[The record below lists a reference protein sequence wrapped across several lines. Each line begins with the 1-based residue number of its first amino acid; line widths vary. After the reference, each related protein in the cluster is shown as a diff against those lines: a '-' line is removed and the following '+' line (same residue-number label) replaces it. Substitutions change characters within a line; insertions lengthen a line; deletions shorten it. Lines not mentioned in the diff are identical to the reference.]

1 MAMNDMLSL
10 LRIAYYGLMAGTFAF
25 LLLWED
31 GAPLV
36 RGMPSR
42 RRHVLRNL
50 ALFVCV
56 VAVADGLV
64 GAWLLDIP
72 SRLTITPPGLLTP
85 LPLIVQLIVAFVVM
99 DLSTYA
105 VHRLFHA
112 QRWLWLMHSV
122 HHSDA
127 QVDVSTS
134 IRHHPVEVAIDVAVK
149 LGLYLLLG
157 LPLWIEAARTLLIN
171 PLSMAQ
177 HANIAYPAW
186 VERPLRWLLVTPGDA
201 SRASPAGSAGDQFQ
215 LRTMLLVLG
224 PDLRHLPGSGSGAT
238 APLWARQPRRRVLS
252 VDCGHAA
259 DPRPGTALAYAVA
272 VASGSGPRLPAAAR
286 SEARQSAIMTLS

>member
-10 LRIAYYGLMAGTFAF
+10 LRVAYYGLMAGTFAF

-36 RGMPSR
+36 GSRPSR

-50 ALFVCV
+50 AMFVCV

-72 SRLTITPPGLLTP
+72 SRLTITPPGPLTP
-85 LPLIVQLIVAFVVM
+85 LPLIVQLVIAFVVM
-99 DLSTYA
+99 DLATYA

-112 QRWLWLMHSV
+112 QRWLWLLHSV
-122 HHSDA
+122 HHSDT

-134 IRHHPVEVAIDVAVK
+134 IRHHPVEVALDVAVK
-149 LGLYLLLG
+149 LALYLLLG

-177 HANIAYPAW
+177 HANIAYPPW
-186 VERPLRWLLVTPGDA
+186 IERPLRWLLVTPAMHRVHHIPDEADTNSNFGQCFSFWDRIFGTY
-201 SRASPAGSAGDQFQ
+201 RAPDPATPPRFGLANLGSESFQ
-215 LRTMLLVLG
+215 SIGGMLLTPVRAWRLRTL
-224 PDLRHLPGSGSGAT
+224 
-238 APLWARQPRRRVLS
+238 
-252 VDCGHAA
+252 
-259 DPRPGTALAYAVA
+259 
-272 VASGSGPRLPAAAR
+272 
-286 SEARQSAIMTLS
+286 

>member
-1 MAMNDMLSL
+1 MAMNDLLSL
-10 LRIAYYGLMAGTFAF
+10 LRIAYYGLMAGAFAF

-36 RGMPSR
+36 RSVPMR

-64 GAWLLDIP
+64 GALLLDIP
-72 SRLTITPPGLLTP
+72 SRLTITPPGWLTP
-85 LPLIVQLIVAFVVM
+85 LPLPAQLAVAFVVM
-99 DLSTYA
+99 DLATYA
-105 VHRLFHA
+105 LHRLFHA
-112 QRWLWLMHSV
+112 HRWLWLMHSV

-134 IRHHPVEVAIDVAVK
+134 LRHHPVEVAIDVAVK
-149 LGLYLLLG
+149 LVLYLLLG

-186 VERPLRWLLVTPGDA
+186 LERPLGWLLVTP
-201 SRASPAGSAGDQFQ
+201 
-215 LRTMLLVLG
+215 TMHRVH
-224 PDLRHLPGSGSGAT
+224 HLPEEAETNSNFGQCFSVWDRVFGTYRSPDPQRAPRFGLANLTGDSFQSVAGMLAT
-238 APLWARQPRRRVLS
+238 PWRARGMP
-252 VDCGHAA
+252 
-259 DPRPGTALAYAVA
+259 
-272 VASGSGPRLPAAAR
+272 
-286 SEARQSAIMTLS
+286 TL

>member
-31 GAPLV
+31 GSPLV
-36 RGMPSR
+36 RDMPSR

-72 SRLTITPPGLLTP
+72 SRLVITPTGLLTP
-85 LPLIVQLIVAFVVM
+85 LPLAAQLIVAFVVM

-127 QVDVSTS
+127 EVDVSTS

-186 VERPLRWLLVTPGDA
+186 VERPLRWLLVTPAMHRVHHLPEAPATDSNYGQCFSFWDRIFGTY
-201 SRASPAGSAGDQFQ
+201 RAPDPGRAPRFGLANLAGESFQ
-215 LRTMLLVLG
+215 SVSGMLLTPVRARHLRTL
-224 PDLRHLPGSGSGAT
+224 
-238 APLWARQPRRRVLS
+238 
-252 VDCGHAA
+252 
-259 DPRPGTALAYAVA
+259 
-272 VASGSGPRLPAAAR
+272 
-286 SEARQSAIMTLS
+286 

>member
-1 MAMNDMLSL
+1 MNELLSV
-10 LRIAYYGLMAGTFAF
+10 LRVAYYGLMAGTFAF

-31 GAPLV
+31 GVPLV
-36 RGMPSR
+36 RDMPSR

-50 ALFVCV
+50 AIFVCV

-85 LPLIVQLIVAFVVM
+85 LPLIVQVGIAFVIM
-99 DLSTYA
+99 DLSTYV

-112 QRWLWLMHSV
+112 YRWLWLMHSV

-134 IRHHPVEVAIDVAVK
+134 IRHHPVEVAIDVAFK
-149 LGLYLLLG
+149 LALYLLLG

-186 VERPLRWLLVTPGDA
+186 IERPLRWFLVTPAMHRVHHLPHEAATNSNYGQCFSFWDRLFGTYRAPDPRVPPSFGLVNLGDE
-201 SRASPAGSAGDQFQ
+201 SFQSVGGMLLTPFRARH
-215 LRTMLLVLG
+215 LRTL
-224 PDLRHLPGSGSGAT
+224 
-238 APLWARQPRRRVLS
+238 
-252 VDCGHAA
+252 
-259 DPRPGTALAYAVA
+259 
-272 VASGSGPRLPAAAR
+272 
-286 SEARQSAIMTLS
+286 

>member
-31 GAPLV
+31 GSPLV
-36 RGMPSR
+36 RDMPSR

-72 SRLTITPPGLLTP
+72 SRLVITPTGLLTP
-85 LPLIVQLIVAFVVM
+85 LPLAAPLIVAFVVM

-127 QVDVSTS
+127 EVDVSTS

-186 VERPLRWLLVTPGDA
+186 VERPLRWLLVTPAMHRVHHLPEAPATDSNYGQCFSFWDRIFGTY
-201 SRASPAGSAGDQFQ
+201 RAPDPGRAPRFGLANLAGESFQ
-215 LRTMLLVLG
+215 SVSGMLLTPVRARHLRTL
-224 PDLRHLPGSGSGAT
+224 
-238 APLWARQPRRRVLS
+238 
-252 VDCGHAA
+252 
-259 DPRPGTALAYAVA
+259 
-272 VASGSGPRLPAAAR
+272 
-286 SEARQSAIMTLS
+286 

>member
-1 MAMNDMLSL
+1 MNDLLSL

-36 RGMPSR
+36 RGMPLR
-42 RRHVLRNL
+42 RRHILRNL

-72 SRLTITPPGLLTP
+72 SRLTITPAGLLTP
-85 LPLIVQLIVAFVVM
+85 LPVAAQLIIAFVVM
-99 DLSTYA
+99 DLSTYV

-127 QVDVSTS
+127 DVDVSTS
-134 IRHHPVEVAIDVAVK
+134 IRHHPIEVAIDVAIK
-149 LGLYLLLG
+149 LALYLLLG
-157 LPLWIEAARTLLIN
+157 LPLWMEAARTLLIN

-186 VERPLRWLLVTPGDA
+186 VERPLRWLLVTPAMHRVHHLPEAPATDSNYGQCFSFWD
-201 SRASPAGSAGDQFQ
+201 RLFGTYLSPDPAQAARFGLANLAGESFQ
-215 LRTMLLVLG
+215 SLPGMLLTPVRARR
-224 PDLRHLPGSGSGAT
+224 LRAF
-238 APLWARQPRRRVLS
+238 
-252 VDCGHAA
+252 
-259 DPRPGTALAYAVA
+259 
-272 VASGSGPRLPAAAR
+272 
-286 SEARQSAIMTLS
+286 

>member
-72 SRLTITPPGLLTP
+72 SRLAITPTGLLTP
-85 LPLIVQLIVAFVVM
+85 LPLAAQLIVAFVVM

-127 QVDVSTS
+127 EVDVSTS
-134 IRHHPVEVAIDVAVK
+134 IRHHPIEVAIDVAVK
-149 LGLYLLLG
+149 LALYLLLG
-157 LPLWIEAARTLLIN
+157 LPLWMEAARTLLIN

-186 VERPLRWLLVTPGDA
+186 VERPLRWLLVTPAMHRVHHLPEAPATDSNYGQCFSFWDRLFGTY
-201 SRASPAGSAGDQFQ
+201 RAPDPAQAPRFGLVNLVGESFQ
-215 LRTMLLVLG
+215 TVSGMLLTPVRARR
-224 PDLRHLPGSGSGAT
+224 LR
-238 APLWARQPRRRVLS
+238 
-252 VDCGHAA
+252 
-259 DPRPGTALAYAVA
+259 AL
-272 VASGSGPRLPAAAR
+272 
-286 SEARQSAIMTLS
+286 

>member
-1 MAMNDMLSL
+1 MNEMLSV

-25 LLLWED
+25 LLLCED
-31 GAPLV
+31 GVPLV
-36 RGMPSR
+36 QGMPSR

-64 GAWLLDIP
+64 GGWMLDIP
-72 SRLTITPPGLLTP
+72 SRLTITPPGPLTA
-85 LPLIVQLIVAFVVM
+85 LPLAAQVVVAFVLM

-105 VHRLFHA
+105 IHRLFHA

-127 QVDVSTS
+127 EVDVSTS

-157 LPLWIEAARTLLIN
+157 LPVWIEAARTLLIN

-177 HANIAYPAW
+177 HANIAYPSW
-186 VERPLRWLLVTPGDA
+186 VERLRWLLVTPAMHRVHHRPDA
-201 SRASPAGSAGDQFQ
+201 PATNANYSQCFSFWDRIFGTYRAPDPSLPPRFGLVKLAGERFQ
-215 LRTMLLVLG
+215 SIGGMLLTPLRA
-224 PDLRHLPGSGSGAT
+224 RHLGA
-238 APLWARQPRRRVLS
+238 L
-252 VDCGHAA
+252 
-259 DPRPGTALAYAVA
+259 
-272 VASGSGPRLPAAAR
+272 
-286 SEARQSAIMTLS
+286 

>member
-31 GAPLV
+31 GSPLV
-36 RGMPSR
+36 RDMPSR

-72 SRLTITPPGLLTP
+72 SRLVITPTGLLTP
-85 LPLIVQLIVAFVVM
+85 LPLAAQLIVAFVVM

-127 QVDVSTS
+127 EVDVSTS

-186 VERPLRWLLVTPGDA
+186 VERPLRWLLVTPAMHRVHHLPEAPATDSNYGQCFSFWDRIFGTY
-201 SRASPAGSAGDQFQ
+201 RAPDPGREPRFGLANLAGESFQ
-215 LRTMLLVLG
+215 SVSGMLLTPVRARHLRTL
-224 PDLRHLPGSGSGAT
+224 
-238 APLWARQPRRRVLS
+238 
-252 VDCGHAA
+252 
-259 DPRPGTALAYAVA
+259 
-272 VASGSGPRLPAAAR
+272 
-286 SEARQSAIMTLS
+286 

>member
-1 MAMNDMLSL
+1 
-10 LRIAYYGLMAGTFAF
+10 
-25 LLLWED
+25 
-31 GAPLV
+31 
-36 RGMPSR
+36 MPSR

-72 SRLTITPPGLLTP
+72 SRLVITPTGLLTP
-85 LPLIVQLIVAFVVM
+85 LPLAAQLIVAFVVM

-127 QVDVSTS
+127 EVDVSTS

-149 LGLYLLLG
+149 LALYLLLG

-186 VERPLRWLLVTPGDA
+186 VERPLRWLLVTPAMHRVHHLPEAPATDSNYGQCFSFWDRIFGTY
-201 SRASPAGSAGDQFQ
+201 RAPDPARAPRFGLANLAGESFQ
-215 LRTMLLVLG
+215 SVSGMLLTPVRARRLRTL
-224 PDLRHLPGSGSGAT
+224 
-238 APLWARQPRRRVLS
+238 
-252 VDCGHAA
+252 
-259 DPRPGTALAYAVA
+259 
-272 VASGSGPRLPAAAR
+272 
-286 SEARQSAIMTLS
+286 

>member
-1 MAMNDMLSL
+1 MNELLSV
-10 LRIAYYGLMAGTFAF
+10 LRIAYYGLMAGSFAF

-31 GAPLV
+31 GTPLV
-36 RGMPSR
+36 HEVRAR

-85 LPLIVQLIVAFVVM
+85 LGLPVVAQLIVAFVVI

-134 IRHHPVEVAIDVAVK
+134 VRHHPVEVAIDVAVK
-149 LGLYLLLG
+149 LALYLLLG

-177 HANIAYPAW
+177 HANIAYPRW
-186 VERPLRWLLVTPGDA
+186 VERPLRWLLVTPAMHRVHHLPDA
-201 SRASPAGSAGDQFQ
+201 RDTDSNYGQCFSVWDRIFGSYRPPDPVAPPRFGLRSLADDSFQSVGGMLLTPWRARR
-215 LRTMLLVLG
+215 LRTL
-224 PDLRHLPGSGSGAT
+224 
-238 APLWARQPRRRVLS
+238 
-252 VDCGHAA
+252 
-259 DPRPGTALAYAVA
+259 
-272 VASGSGPRLPAAAR
+272 
-286 SEARQSAIMTLS
+286 

>member
-1 MAMNDMLSL
+1 MAMNDLLSL

-31 GAPLV
+31 GAPLAGPV
-36 RGMPSR
+36 ASR

-64 GAWLLDIP
+64 GGWLLDIP

-85 LPLIVQLIVAFVVM
+85 LPLVAQLVAAFVVM
-99 DLSTYA
+99 DLATYLM
-105 VHRLFHA
+105 HRLFHA

-127 QVDVSTS
+127 EVDVSTS
-134 IRHHPVEVAIDVAVK
+134 VRHHPVEVAIDVAVK

-177 HANIAYPAW
+177 HANIAYPPW
-186 VERPLRWLLVTPGDA
+186 LERPLRWLLVTPAMHRVHHLAEERETNSNFGQCFSAWDRLFGTYRQPDSALPRRFGLVNLGDESFQSLA
-201 SRASPAGSAGDQFQ
+201 GMLLTPMRARR
-215 LRTMLLVLG
+215 LRTL
-224 PDLRHLPGSGSGAT
+224 
-238 APLWARQPRRRVLS
+238 
-252 VDCGHAA
+252 
-259 DPRPGTALAYAVA
+259 
-272 VASGSGPRLPAAAR
+272 
-286 SEARQSAIMTLS
+286 

>member
-1 MAMNDMLSL
+1 MATNDMMSL
-10 LRIAYYGLMAGTFAF
+10 LRVAYYGLMVGAFLF

-31 GAPLV
+31 GSPLTG
-36 RGMPSR
+36 RIPSR

-64 GAWLLDIP
+64 GVWLLDIQ

-85 LPLIVQLIVAFVVM
+85 LGLPVIAQVVVAFVLM
-99 DLSTYA
+99 DLATYG

-112 QRWLWLMHSV
+112 HRWLWLIHSV
-122 HHSDA
+122 HHSDGD
-127 QVDVSTS
+127 VDVSTS
-134 IRHHPVEVAIDVAVK
+134 VRHHPVEVAADVAVK
-149 LGLYLLLG
+149 LALYLLLG

-186 VERPLRWLLVTPGDA
+186 VERPLRWLLVTPA
-201 SRASPAGSAGDQFQ
+201 MHR
-215 LRTMLLVLG
+215 VH
-224 PDLRHLPGSGSGAT
+224 HLPGPRQTNSNYGQCFSVWDRIFGSYH
-238 APLWARQPRRRVLS
+238 PPE
-252 VDCGHAA
+252 
-259 DPRPGTALAYAVA
+259 
-272 VASGSGPRLPAAAR
+272 PRLPPRFGLANLAGEPFQSIPGMLLTPWRAR
-286 SEARQSAIMTLS
+286 RIATL

>member
-1 MAMNDMLSL
+1 MDDLLSL

-85 LPLIVQLIVAFVVM
+85 LPLAAQLLVAFVVM

-134 IRHHPVEVAIDVAVK
+134 IRHHPIEVGIDVAVK
-149 LGLYLLLG
+149 LALYLLLG
-157 LPLWIEAARTLLIN
+157 LPLWMEAARTLLIN

-186 VERPLRWLLVTPGDA
+186 VERLLGWLLVTPAMHRVHHLPEAPATDSNYGQCFSFWDRLFGTY
-201 SRASPAGSAGDQFQ
+201 RAPDWMQAPRFGLANLAGESFQ
-215 LRTMLLVLG
+215 SVSGMLLT
-224 PDLRHLPGSGSGAT
+224 PIH
-238 APLWARQPRRRVLS
+238 ARRLRVL
-252 VDCGHAA
+252 
-259 DPRPGTALAYAVA
+259 
-272 VASGSGPRLPAAAR
+272 
-286 SEARQSAIMTLS
+286 

>member
-31 GAPLV
+31 GSPLG
-36 RGMPSR
+36 RGRPSR

-72 SRLTITPPGLLTP
+72 SRLTITPTGLLTP
-85 LPLIVQLIVAFVVM
+85 LPLAAQLIVAFVVM

-127 QVDVSTS
+127 EVDVSTS

-186 VERPLRWLLVTPGDA
+186 VERPLRWLLVTPA
-201 SRASPAGSAGDQFQ
+201 MHR
-215 LRTMLLVLG
+215 VH
-224 PDLRHLPGSGSGAT
+224 HLPEAPATDSNYGQCFSFWDRLFGTYRAPDSALPPRFGLANLADESFQSVSGMLMT
-238 APLWARQPRRRVLS
+238 PIRARRLR
-252 VDCGHAA
+252 
-259 DPRPGTALAYAVA
+259 AL
-272 VASGSGPRLPAAAR
+272 
-286 SEARQSAIMTLS
+286 

>member
-1 MAMNDMLSL
+1 MAMNDLLSL

-31 GAPLV
+31 GSPLV

-72 SRLTITPPGLLTP
+72 SRLTITPTGLLTP
-85 LPLIVQLIVAFVVM
+85 LPLAAQLIVAFVVM
-99 DLSTYA
+99 DLSTYV

-127 QVDVSTS
+127 EVDVSTS

-149 LGLYLLLG
+149 LALYLLLG
-157 LPLWIEAARTLLIN
+157 LPLWMEAARTLLIN

-177 HANIAYPAW
+177 HANIDYPAW
-186 VERPLRWLLVTPGDA
+186 LERPLRWLLVTPAMHRVHHLPEA
-201 SRASPAGSAGDQFQ
+201 SATDTNYGQCFSFWDRIFGTYRAPNPAGAPRFGLANLAGESFQ
-215 LRTMLLVLG
+215 SVSGMLLTPFRARHLRTL
-224 PDLRHLPGSGSGAT
+224 
-238 APLWARQPRRRVLS
+238 
-252 VDCGHAA
+252 
-259 DPRPGTALAYAVA
+259 
-272 VASGSGPRLPAAAR
+272 
-286 SEARQSAIMTLS
+286 

>member
-1 MAMNDMLSL
+1 MATADLLSL

-31 GAPLV
+31 GSPLV
-36 RGMPSR
+36 QGMPSR

-72 SRLTITPPGLLTP
+72 SRLTITPPGPLTS
-85 LPLIVQLIVAFVVM
+85 LPLIAQLIVAFVVM

-105 VHRLFHA
+105 IHRLFHA

-127 QVDVSTS
+127 HVDVSTS
-134 IRHHPVEVAIDVAVK
+134 IRHHPIEVAIDVAVK
-149 LGLYLLLG
+149 LALYLLLG
-157 LPLWIEAARTLLIN
+157 LPLWMEAARTLLIN

-177 HANIAYPAW
+177 HANITYPAW
-186 VERPLRWLLVTPGDA
+186 CERWLRWLLVTPAMHRVHHRPEARFTDSNYGQCFSFWDRIFGTY
-201 SRASPAGSAGDQFQ
+201 RAPEATAAPRFGLVNLAAESFQSFAG
-215 LRTMLLVLG
+215 MLLTPVRA
-224 PDLRHLPGSGSGAT
+224 RHLP
-238 APLWARQPRRRVLS
+238 
-252 VDCGHAA
+252 
-259 DPRPGTALAYAVA
+259 
-272 VASGSGPRLPAAAR
+272 
-286 SEARQSAIMTLS
+286 TL

>member
-1 MAMNDMLSL
+1 MAMIDLLSL
-10 LRIAYYGLMAGTFAF
+10 LRITYYGLMAGTFAF

-36 RGMPSR
+36 QGMPSR
-42 RRHVLRNL
+42 RQHVLRNL
-50 ALFVCV
+50 GLFVCV

-64 GAWLLDIP
+64 GGWLLDIP
-72 SRLTITPPGLLTP
+72 SRLTLTPPGLLTP
-85 LPLIVQLIVAFVVM
+85 LPLVAQLVVALVVM
-99 DLSTYA
+99 DLATYA
-105 VHRLFHA
+105 THRLFHA

-127 QVDVSTS
+127 HVDVSTS

-149 LGLYLLLG
+149 LTLYLLLG

-186 VERPLRWLLVTPGDA
+186 CERPLRWLLVTPAMHRVHHLPEPVSTDSNFGQCFSFWDRLFG
-201 SRASPAGSAGDQFQ
+201 SYRAPDPKLPPRFGLVNLAGEPFQSIAG
-215 LRTMLLVLG
+215 MLLT
-224 PDLRHLPGSGSGAT
+224 PLR
-238 APLWARQPRRRVLS
+238 AR
-252 VDCGHAA
+252 
-259 DPRPGTALAYAVA
+259 
-272 VASGSGPRLPAAAR
+272 RLQAF
-286 SEARQSAIMTLS
+286 

>member
-31 GAPLV
+31 GSPLA

-72 SRLTITPPGLLTP
+72 SRLVITPTGLLTP
-85 LPLIVQLIVAFVVM
+85 LPLAAQLIVAFVVM

-186 VERPLRWLLVTPGDA
+186 VERPLRWLLVTPAMHRVHHLPEAPATDSNYGQCFSFWDRIFGTY
-201 SRASPAGSAGDQFQ
+201 RAPDPARAPRFGLANLAGESFQ
-215 LRTMLLVLG
+215 SVSGMLLTPVRARHLRTL
-224 PDLRHLPGSGSGAT
+224 
-238 APLWARQPRRRVLS
+238 
-252 VDCGHAA
+252 
-259 DPRPGTALAYAVA
+259 
-272 VASGSGPRLPAAAR
+272 
-286 SEARQSAIMTLS
+286 

>member
-1 MAMNDMLSL
+1 MDEMLSI

-36 RGMPSR
+36 QGMPSR

-64 GAWLLDIP
+64 GGWLLDIP
-72 SRLTITPPGLLTP
+72 SRLAITPVGLLTP
-85 LPLIVQLIVAFVVM
+85 LPLAAQLIVAFVLM

-105 VHRLFHA
+105 IHRLFHA

-127 QVDVSTS
+127 HVDVSTS
-134 IRHHPVEVAIDVAVK
+134 IRHHPVEVAIDVALK
-149 LGLYLLLG
+149 LALYLVLG

-177 HANIAYPAW
+177 HANVAYPAW
-186 VERPLRWLLVTPGDA
+186 VERPLRWLLVTPAMHRVHHRPDA
-201 SRASPAGSAGDQFQ
+201 PATNSNYGQCFSFWDRMFGTYRGPEPSLPPRFGLVKLAGERFQ
-215 LRTMLLVLG
+215 SVGGMLLTPLRARRLDVL
-224 PDLRHLPGSGSGAT
+224 
-238 APLWARQPRRRVLS
+238 
-252 VDCGHAA
+252 
-259 DPRPGTALAYAVA
+259 
-272 VASGSGPRLPAAAR
+272 
-286 SEARQSAIMTLS
+286 

>member
-31 GAPLV
+31 GSPLV
-36 RGMPSR
+36 RDMPSR

-72 SRLTITPPGLLTP
+72 SRLVITPTGLLTP
-85 LPLIVQLIVAFVVM
+85 LPLAAQLIVAFVVM

-127 QVDVSTS
+127 EVDVSTS

-157 LPLWIEAARTLLIN
+157 LPLWIVAARTLLIN

-186 VERPLRWLLVTPGDA
+186 VERPLRWLLVTPAMHRVHHLPEAPATDSNYGQCFSFWDRIFGTY
-201 SRASPAGSAGDQFQ
+201 RAPDPGRAPRFGLANLAGESFQ
-215 LRTMLLVLG
+215 SVSGMLLTPVRARHLRTL
-224 PDLRHLPGSGSGAT
+224 
-238 APLWARQPRRRVLS
+238 
-252 VDCGHAA
+252 
-259 DPRPGTALAYAVA
+259 
-272 VASGSGPRLPAAAR
+272 
-286 SEARQSAIMTLS
+286 

>member
-1 MAMNDMLSL
+1 
-10 LRIAYYGLMAGTFAF
+10 
-25 LLLWED
+25 
-31 GAPLV
+31 V
-36 RGMPSR
+36 
-42 RRHVLRNL
+42 
-50 ALFVCV
+50 
-56 VAVADGLV
+56 
-64 GAWLLDIP
+64 
-72 SRLTITPPGLLTP
+72 ITPTGLLTP
-85 LPLIVQLIVAFVVM
+85 LPLAAQLIVAFVVM

-127 QVDVSTS
+127 EVDVSTS

-186 VERPLRWLLVTPGDA
+186 VERPLRWLLVTPAMHRVHHLPEAPATDSNFGQCFSFWDRIFGTY
-201 SRASPAGSAGDQFQ
+201 RAPDPARAPRFGLANLAGESFQ
-215 LRTMLLVLG
+215 SVSGMLLTPVRARRLRTL
-224 PDLRHLPGSGSGAT
+224 
-238 APLWARQPRRRVLS
+238 
-252 VDCGHAA
+252 
-259 DPRPGTALAYAVA
+259 
-272 VASGSGPRLPAAAR
+272 
-286 SEARQSAIMTLS
+286 

>member
-1 MAMNDMLSL
+1 MATNEMLSL

-31 GAPLV
+31 GAPLM

-50 ALFVCV
+50 AMFVCV

-85 LPLIVQLIVAFVVM
+85 LPLIVQLLIAFVVM
-99 DLSTYA
+99 DLATYG

-134 IRHHPVEVAIDVAVK
+134 IRHHPVEVAIDVAFK
-149 LGLYLLLG
+149 LALYLLLG

-177 HANIAYPAW
+177 HANIAYPPW
-186 VERPLRWLLVTPGDA
+186 IERPLRWLLVTPAMHRVHHIPNEAETNSNFGQCFSFWDRMFGTYRPA
-201 SRASPAGSAGDQFQ
+201 DPALPPRFGLANLGGESFQSIAGMLLTPVRAWR
-215 LRTMLLVLG
+215 LRTL
-224 PDLRHLPGSGSGAT
+224 
-238 APLWARQPRRRVLS
+238 
-252 VDCGHAA
+252 
-259 DPRPGTALAYAVA
+259 
-272 VASGSGPRLPAAAR
+272 
-286 SEARQSAIMTLS
+286 

>member
-1 MAMNDMLSL
+1 MNDLLSL

-36 RGMPSR
+36 RGMPLR
-42 RRHVLRNL
+42 RRHILRNL

-72 SRLTITPPGLLTP
+72 SRLTITPAGLLTP
-85 LPLIVQLIVAFVVM
+85 LPVAAQLIIAFVVM
-99 DLSTYA
+99 DLSTYV

-127 QVDVSTS
+127 EVDVSTS
-134 IRHHPVEVAIDVAVK
+134 IRHHPIEVAIDVAIK
-149 LGLYLLLG
+149 LALYLLLG
-157 LPLWIEAARTLLIN
+157 LPLWMEAARTLLIN

-186 VERPLRWLLVTPGDA
+186 VERPLRWLLVTPAMHRVHHLPEAPATDSNYGQCFSFWDRIFGTY
-201 SRASPAGSAGDQFQ
+201 RAPDPGRAPRFGLANLAGESFQ
-215 LRTMLLVLG
+215 SVSGMLLTPVRARHLRTL
-224 PDLRHLPGSGSGAT
+224 
-238 APLWARQPRRRVLS
+238 
-252 VDCGHAA
+252 
-259 DPRPGTALAYAVA
+259 
-272 VASGSGPRLPAAAR
+272 
-286 SEARQSAIMTLS
+286 

>member
-1 MAMNDMLSL
+1 MDDLLSL
-10 LRIAYYGLMAGTFAF
+10 LRIAYYGLMAGAFAF

-36 RGMPSR
+36 RDMPSR

-72 SRLTITPPGLLTP
+72 SRLTITPAGLLTS
-85 LPLIVQLIVAFVVM
+85 LPLAAQLMVAFVVM

-127 QVDVSTS
+127 EVDVSTS
-134 IRHHPVEVAIDVAVK
+134 IRHHPIEVAIDVAVK
-149 LGLYLLLG
+149 LALYLLLG

-186 VERPLRWLLVTPGDA
+186 VERPLRWLLVTPAMHRVHHLPEAPATDSNYGQCFSFWDRLFGTY
-201 SRASPAGSAGDQFQ
+201 RAPDPVQPTRFGLAKLAGESFQ
-215 LRTMLLVLG
+215 SVSGMLLTPIRARRLRTF
-224 PDLRHLPGSGSGAT
+224 
-238 APLWARQPRRRVLS
+238 
-252 VDCGHAA
+252 
-259 DPRPGTALAYAVA
+259 
-272 VASGSGPRLPAAAR
+272 
-286 SEARQSAIMTLS
+286 